1 MHQSRFGVCE
11 RNCLRQEA
19 SSPGGTTFEHCSW
32 GDKGRQHMAV
42 RQFSPMAV
50 RRIPGPMPRVMAS
63 GGCTSTS
70 AGPGQGGATYKGLLK
85 PFEAKKT
92 RRADAQ
98 RVWILFAAYRKRYL
112 AFRLKAAP
120 KGTAQ
125 RNVKSAARP
134 AGPSRSIR
142 RGRRHSRGRSNNRG
156 SHGRNHRRSRHRG
169 RLRSASRQQ
178 RRRGE
183 DRNRRNLAEQR
194 LAGHFFGVSVHFL
207 GPNC

>member
-19 SSPGGTTFEHCSW
+19 SSPGRATFEHCSW
-32 GDKGRQHMAV
+32 GDNGRKHTPV

-50 RRIPGPMPRVMAS
+50 RRIPGPMPRVVVS
-63 GGCTSTS
+63 WGGTPKS
-70 AGPGQGGATYKGLLK
+70 AGPGQGGAAYKGLLK
-85 PFEAKKT
+85 PLKAKNPPRGCAT
-92 RRADAQ
+92 GLDT
-98 RVWILFAAYRKRYL
+98 FSAYRKRYL
-112 AFRLKAAP
+112 AFRSKAAP

-134 AGPSRSIR
+134 TGPSRSIR
-142 RGRRHSRGRSNNRG
+142 RGRSHSRGRSNNRG
-156 SHGRNHRRSRHRG
+156 SHGRNHRGSRHRG

>member
-1 MHQSRFGVCE
+1 
-11 RNCLRQEA
+11 
-19 SSPGGTTFEHCSW
+19 
-32 GDKGRQHMAV
+32 MAV

-50 RRIPGPMPRVMAS
+50 RRIPGPMPRVVVS
-63 GGCTSTS
+63 WGGTPKS
-70 AGPGQGGATYKGLLK
+70 AGPGQEGATYKGLLR

-98 RVWILFAAYRKRYL
+98 RVWILFAAYGKRYL
-112 AFRLKAAP
+112 AFRSEAARN
-120 KGTAQ
+120 GTAQ

-134 AGPSRSIR
+134 TGPSR
-142 RGRRHSRGRSNNRG
+142 GRSHSRGRSNNRR
-156 SHGRNHRRSRHRG
+156 SHGRNHRGSSHRG
-169 RLRSASRQQ
+169 RLRSASREQ